1 MIVFITVKGES
12 KRCPRKNHKL
22 LPYVLKQ
29 ISNYLNVVVIT
40 DSLELKRIAEKFN
53 VEVFIEEKEIQQSE
67 FHSIYNYLKKTQRL
81 NEIDEFLYLPATQP
95 LRSNELIMNVAF
107 SDINDY
113 DFATSYTIVPN
124 RKIFLLNDDNTF
136 MFESY
141 ERKGSLCKD
150 VKMIDGCCY
159 KIKTSFL
166 DKIVSSENVNH
177 TFWNESKIKFIENT
191 DDFYIDV
198 DTPKDLKK
206 FEIITNI
213 TK

>member
-29 ISNYLNVVVIT
+29 IGNFLNVVVIT

-53 VEVFIEEKEIQQSE
+53 VEVFIEEKEVQQSE
-67 FHSIYNYLKKTQRL
+67 FHSIYNYMKKTHRI
-81 NEIDEFLYLPATQP
+81 NEIDEFLYLPVTQP

-107 SDINDY
+107 SDIHDY
-113 DFATSYTIVPN
+113 DFATSYTIIPN

-136 MFESY
+136 MYESY

-177 TFWNESKIKFIENT
+177 TFWNESKIKFVENK
-191 DDFYIDV
+191 DNMFLDID
-198 DTPKDLKK
+198 TQNDLNKFNIFTKK
-206 FEIITNI
+206 
-213 TK
+213 